1 MEIYKTI
8 LYWGFTTG
16 IGYLVSALLTDE
28 NPRDDQIATIW
39 LVIFAVALAVYL
51 AYRNH
56 VTEKRR
62 YAFQNE
68 HNSLVDESLKVLLRQ
83 KLVSEHDRL
92 VTVGSINDTQC
103 RAWMDSYKAYEE
115 LCDATDDN
123 NGVINKYKR
132 EVLDLPNEA
141 LLKKKAKIQEKKIT
155 RQKEK

>member
-1 MEIYKTI
+1 MEIYKTV

-16 IGYLVSALLTDE
+16 VGYLVSASLTDK

-39 LVIFAVALAVYL
+39 LIVFAVALAVYL

-56 VTEKRR
+56 IIEKKRDT
-62 YAFQNE
+62 FQKK
-68 HNSLVDESLKVLLRQ
+68 HDSLIDESLKVLLRQ

-92 VTVGSINDTQC
+92 VMVGSVNDTQC

-115 LCDATDDN
+115 LCNATDDN
-123 NGVINKYKR
+123 NGVIDKYKH

-141 LLKKKAKIQEKKIT
+141 LLKKKAKIQEKKTT